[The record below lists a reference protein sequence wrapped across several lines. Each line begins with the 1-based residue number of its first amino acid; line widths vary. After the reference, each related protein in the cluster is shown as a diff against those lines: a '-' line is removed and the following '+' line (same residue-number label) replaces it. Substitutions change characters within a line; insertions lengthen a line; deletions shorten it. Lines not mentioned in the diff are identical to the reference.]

1 MTLKLVNS
9 LGLGISLISMDQ
21 ELAQIIAQF
30 ANEARASVL
39 NEIPGYL
46 ATRQITRLYHF
57 TSARNLESLAA
68 NGFLGKDSLAI
79 RNIEY
84 IKSDEY
90 RQEPILDGVCFSLS
104 RPNFYMAAK
113 KIQQGKND
121 LVLLELLDV
130 ASILTR
136 HNFVAVPGNFG
147 SSQLKSKVTSWPE
160 EFIGA
165 KGLMNLFQARDIRE
179 KFSIPSFEPTD
190 PQAEIIILDPLPWI
204 YVKKI
209 YFPNVINY
217 LAPDKTNKMLRKLPI
232 GSVIQSQIKD
242 VFPTIDWSEP
252 SIASEYNERKWN
264 ENWKLLN

>member
-1 MTLKLVNS
+1 
-9 LGLGISLISMDQ
+9 MDQ
-21 ELAQIIAQF
+21 ELAEIIAQF

-46 ATRQITRLYHF
+46 AIRQITRLYHF
-57 TSARNLESLAA
+57 TSARNLESLATI
-68 NGFLGKDSLAI
+68 GFLGRDSLNR
-79 RNIEY
+79 RNIEFV
-84 IKSDEY
+84 KSDEY

-104 RPNFYMAAK
+104 RPNIYMAAK
-113 KIQQGKND
+113 KIQEGKND

-130 ASILTR
+130 GSILTQ

-147 SSQLKSKVTSWPE
+147 SSQLKSKITHWPE

-165 KGLMNLFQARDIRE
+165 RGLMNLFQASDIRK

-190 PQAEIIILDPLPWI
+190 PQAEIIILDPLPWM

-209 YFPNVINY
+209 YFPNAIDY
-217 LAPDKTNKMLRKLPI
+217 LATDKTNKMLRKLPI

-242 VFPTIDWSEP
+242 VFPTIDWKEP
-252 SIASEYNERKWN
+252 LMVAEYNERKWI
-264 ENWKLLN
+264 ENWNLLN